1 MDKLIAAIYE
11 NPLQYT
17 TFVNDAKSSYVYSSS
32 DIIRVLASSLNVKH
46 RTYILN
52 ELVLVSPSVFP
63 EIYNMRLSKSD
74 NLTLS
79 LYSLNLDQTYIPTI
93 KINDLGCLQLLAN
106 LQRLSLT
113 YLEINKLNLS
123 KMVNLEELYI
133 NNLYRITSLEDL
145 PPHIKKL
152 SLKGCRLITNCNFRE
167 LSKYSMLEELTL
179 HSMNLTNLDDL
190 NIPNLKSLIIR
201 ECSWITQV
209 DNLDKMKLLETLS
222 ITHSY
227 KIKNINL
234 SNLPNLINFKS
245 NSNSDLTDIQI
256 KECPI
261 YQASA

>member
-1 MDKLIAAIYE
+1 MG
-11 NPLQYT
+11 
-17 TFVNDAKSSYVYSSS
+17 
-32 DIIRVLASSLNVKH
+32 
-46 RTYILN
+46 
-52 ELVLVSPSVFP
+52 
-63 EIYNMRLSKSD
+63 
-74 NLTLS
+74 
-79 LYSLNLDQTYIPTI
+79 LNLDQTYIPTI

-113 YLEINKLNLS
+113 YLEINKLSLS

-133 NNLYRITSLEDL
+133 SHLYQITSLEDL
-145 PPHIKKL
+145 PPRIKKL
-152 SLKGCRLITNCNFRE
+152 TLKGCRLITNCNFKA

-190 NIPNLKSLIIR
+190 NIPNLKYLNIR

-209 DNLDKMKLLETLS
+209 EHLDKMKLLETIS

-234 SNLPNLINFKS
+234 SNLPNLINFELWSTCCDRLKLCNLPNLIKFESTS
-245 NSNSDLTDIQI
+245 NANLTDIQI
-256 KECPI
+256 EKCPI